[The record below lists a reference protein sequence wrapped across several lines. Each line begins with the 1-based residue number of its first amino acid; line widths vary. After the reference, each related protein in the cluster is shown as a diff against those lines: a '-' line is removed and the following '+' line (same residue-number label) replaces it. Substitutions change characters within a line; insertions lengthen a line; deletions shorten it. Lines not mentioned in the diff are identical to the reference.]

1 MSSIRDRLIRPVTG
15 SNMMPVRGHEQAGI
29 AYVEY
34 VVVTLGMVIVLFA
47 PLPGLGGEA
56 VFDLVMDAIRNYGR
70 QSTLLMSLP

>member
-1 MSSIRDRLIRPVTG
+1 MNIIRNRVVQRVPV
-15 SNMMPVRGHEQAGI
+15 SNAMPVVDRRQAGI

-34 VVVTLGMVIVLFA
+34 VVVTFGMVIALFA

-70 QSTLLMSLP
+70 QSLSLIHI

>member
-1 MSSIRDRLIRPVTG
+1 MNIIRNRVVQRVPV
-15 SNMMPVRGHEQAGI
+15 SNAMPVVGRRQAGI

-34 VVVTLGMVIVLFA
+34 VVVTFGMVIALFA

>member
-1 MSSIRDRLIRPVTG
+1 MNTIRSHVVQLVAI
-15 SNMMPVRGHEQAGI
+15 SNTMPVVDRGQAGI

-34 VVVTLGMVIVLFA
+34 VVVTFGMVIALFA